1 MDNTFADITPLW
13 DLSQATTFSQLA
25 DDDFLALLQKQFPA
39 STSPT
44 LNLGTEFAPPSVDPN
59 DISRFSLPSYNPP
72 SEDSSPS
79 PPQNQASSSRQRSED
94 DDEYRSDLKRKA
106 SIDEDDL
113 EEGPSSKAQHTSASN
128 KKGSANSRR
137 KSGGGPDESRLLK
150 RKEQNR
156 AAQRAFRERKEKHV
170 KDLEDKVAALEA
182 RNEQANTE
190 NDNLRDMLRR
200 LQSENVQLKQGSF
213 TFQVPKNASSTPSSS
228 SLSPPSLSASLSRN
242 SPKPSLDKYTNPLDL
257 SSLTAFDPSM
267 LDLLDEPTATSG
279 GSGMESEFGFNREGG
294 YLTSHF
300 TTIASN
306 PAYFSL
312 ASMFDSTPTASPPTT
327 NNTASPNNSF
337 GFDMSSITSSWSMP
351 TEGGD
356 SGTLDDLFGS
366 YLNAPNG
373 MEMTGLLSSS
383 SPSSAISP
391 IMHQATNSHSPS
403 NSTSSGSPSSQGSD
417 AMFGTPR
424 DGSSSESETGHDDKQ
439 NQCPKSKQEVVNH
452 INGQGMSPF
461 APAVAHTPYLKK
473 DAMSP
478 FGVVACQGTSS
489 FPKTQKNDQNI
500 EVLSAWRKITSNP
513 NFKDCDIN
521 ELCTEFS
528 NKARCDGSKV
538 VLEPS
543 GMGYPV
549 M

>member
-113 EEGPSSKAQHTSASN
+113 EEGPSSKAQHTCKQRDTSSRAQSNPRRAAASN

-478 FGVVACQGTSS
+478 F
-489 FPKTQKNDQNI
+489 
-500 EVLSAWRKITSNP
+500 
-513 NFKDCDIN
+513 
-521 ELCTEFS
+521 
-528 NKARCDGSKV
+528 
-538 VLEPS
+538 
-543 GMGYPV
+543 
-549 M
+549 